1 MTEEQR
7 AEVQKILEETWM
19 RIHSA
24 DEAFDMI
31 EDIIN
36 DVRDIAIRS
45 VE

>member
-1 MTEEQR
+1 MTDEQS
-7 AEVQKILEETWM
+7 AELQKILEETWM

-31 EDIIN
+31 QDIIN
-36 DVRDIAIRS
+36 EVHSSAIRS